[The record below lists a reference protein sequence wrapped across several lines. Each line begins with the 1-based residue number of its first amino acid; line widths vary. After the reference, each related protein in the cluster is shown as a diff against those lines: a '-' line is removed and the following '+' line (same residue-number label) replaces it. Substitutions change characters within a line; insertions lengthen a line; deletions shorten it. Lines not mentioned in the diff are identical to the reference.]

1 MAPQDLRL
9 QPGDV
14 LKVNFNPENPILKED
29 WNLTVCE
36 SFDWSYQGESV
47 GILKRPLVPLDD
59 DAIKEEKRAYRHLV
73 GTIIPAVDGNM
84 DSEPFLRVLYGENVK
99 DQLDLIEHLGNTPV
113 NEQRKAVGIVEG
125 FPGVG
130 KTAFLAYV
138 VVCMLAQRPQAPI
151 GCICAANQPTDI
163 LAKAIEHAIELLLP
177 ESQAETAPKAAYS
190 NYIEK
195 DNNALPV
202 TEEGYEGD
210 FSQLILKNALLS
222 DGSFN
227 LADPHT
233 KALFTNDTVLD
244 MAASINRQLAPGV
257 HGVKD
262 TRFRVPEMSSAYKVL
277 EAFLPHDGSFQ
288 AAALRKQYSEEGK
301 AMAHEDVRESLK
313 DLLPKAIKSARGN
326 VKVVLTTPSQT
337 VTTKQFTPQAPL
349 LQGSQGWSRQR
360 FHGVVANALKIVSPE
375 N

>member
-1 MAPQDLRL
+1 M
-9 QPGDV
+9 
-14 LKVNFNPENPILKED
+14 
-29 WNLTVCE
+29 
-36 SFDWSYQGESV
+36 
-47 GILKRPLVPLDD
+47 
-59 DAIKEEKRAYRHLV
+59 
-73 GTIIPAVDGNM
+73 
-84 DSEPFLRVLYGENVK
+84 
-99 DQLDLIEHLGNTPV
+99 
-113 NEQRKAVGIVEG
+113 
-125 FPGVG
+125 
-130 KTAFLAYV
+130 
-138 VVCMLAQRPQAPI
+138 
-151 GCICAANQPTDI
+151 
-163 LAKAIEHAIELLLP
+163 LLP

-277 EAFLPHDGSFQ
+277 EAFLSHDGSFQ
-288 AAALRKQYSEEGK
+288 AAALRYKQYPEEGK
-301 AMAHEDVRESLK
+301 TMTHEDVRELLK
-313 DLLPKAIKSARGN
+313 KAVLWRG
-326 VKVVLTTPSQT
+326 KDH
-337 VTTKQFTPQAPL
+337 
-349 LQGSQGWSRQR
+349 GS
-360 FHGVVANALKIVSPE
+360 
-375 N
+375 